1 MSRLRRGA
9 VVPLLVAACCPLVG
23 QLAPP
28 AEAVS
33 GAVASPDARTF
44 THAGAAHRA
53 TTAVNVTGDITYL
66 QPANLY
72 HPDGASA
79 SWTVAGEA
87 LLLRQEAPLVGITDL
102 TGLFNSDER
111 YAHASLTGFQ
121 AVEPPTPCGDGT
133 AAVTTVA
140 YTGITDPSSAIGLA
154 NMEVNLYTGTGRIQL
169 NIAESP
175 TRDNE
180 MLAPGTVNVHTH
192 SECYG
197 SVTDNTAVVPVMG
210 EATGLEPLGGYWAF
224 QDLFMGR
231 WKLTRDGAHGW
242 QVHQHRDLSTTS
254 YDSANETVNL
264 SIAGPLSVLKA
275 SCALPSV
282 RMLRRATTFRAA
294 DAIVRRGGFAKFR
307 NVVKQSRAAPKGHFF
322 VLEGIG
328 NKYAGCGQR
337 HLHVVKS
344 LGWPS

>member
-1 MSRLRRGA
+1 MA
-9 VVPLLVAACCPLVG
+9 PAA
-23 QLAPP
+23 
-28 AEAVS
+28 
-33 GAVASPDARTF
+33 ARTF
-44 THAGAAHRA
+44 THAGGAHRA
-53 TTAVNVTGDITYL
+53 TAAVAVSGDITYV

-72 HPDGASA
+72 HPDGARA

-102 TGLFNSDER
+102 TGLFDSDER

-121 AVEPPTPCGDGT
+121 AVEPPAPCGDGT
-133 AAVTTVA
+133 EAVTTVT
-140 YTGITDPSSAIGLA
+140 YTGIADPSSAIGLA
-154 NMEVNLYTGTGRIQL
+154 DMEVSLYTGTGRIKL

-175 TRDNE
+175 TRDDE
-180 MLAPGTVNVHTH
+180 MLAPGTVTVQTH

-197 SVTDNTAVVPVMG
+197 SVTDSTAVVPVMG
-210 EATGLEPLGGYWAF
+210 EATGVEPLGGYWAF
-224 QDLFMGR
+224 QDLFSGQ
-231 WKLTRDGAHGW
+231 WKLTRDGANGW

-264 SIAGPLSVLKA
+264 SITGPLTTLKA

-282 RMLRRATTFRAA
+282 RMLRRATSFRAA
-294 DAIVRRGGFAKFR
+294 DAIVRRGGFAKPR
-307 NVVKQSRAAPKGHFF
+307 NVEKQSRAAPKGHFF
-322 VLEGIG
+322 ILEGVG